1 MDHLYE
7 EKISHLN
14 DLISLSKIDGN
25 EALNEVNF
33 INSVA
38 DRLGISRQDLKKL
51 KEKQPDVIFTPP
63 EDMYQVMMQYH
74 RLIVLMGIDR
84 IIADEEKKLCL
95 ELGLKMNLKKEAI
108 EEIIDKAID
117 TPRHVISVDEIEN
130 IFYRHY
136 KHQG

>member
-84 IIADEEKKLCL
+84 IITEEEKDLCL
-95 ELGLKMNLKKEAI
+95 ALGLKMNLKKEAI

-136 KHQG
+136 KSEG

>member
-14 DLISLSKIDGN
+14 DLINLSKIDGN

-38 DRLGISRQDLKKL
+38 DRLGISRKDLKEL
-51 KEKQPDVIFTPP
+51 KEKSANISFMPP
-63 EDMYQVMMQYH
+63 KDMYQIMMQYH

-84 IIADEEKKLCL
+84 IITDEEKELCVD
-95 ELGLKMNLKKEAI
+95 LGLKMNLKREAI

-136 KHQG
+136 GNG

>member
-1 MDHLYE
+1 MDQLYQ

-14 DLISLSKIDGN
+14 DLIQLSRVDGN
-25 EALNEVNF
+25 ESLNEVNF

-38 DRLGISRQDLKKL
+38 DRLGISRSDL
-51 KEKQPDVIFTPP
+51 EKIRKSQTEVTFNPP
-63 EDMYQVMMQYH
+63 KDMYQLMMQFH

-84 IIADEEKKLCL
+84 IISQEEKSFCQ
-95 ELGLKMNLKKEAI
+95 ELGLKMNLKKAAI

-130 IFYRHY
+130 IFFRHY
-136 KHQG
+136 KDD

>member
-14 DLISLSKIDGN
+14 DLINLSKIDGN

-38 DRLGISRQDLKKL
+38 DRLGISRKDLKDL
-51 KEKQPDVIFTPP
+51 KEKSSKITFTPP
-63 EDMYQVMMQYH
+63 HDMYQIMMQYH

-84 IIADEEKKLCL
+84 IIAEEEKELCVD
-95 ELGLKMNLKKEAI
+95 LGLKMKLKRDAI

-136 KHQG
+136 KNG

>member
-14 DLISLSKIDGN
+14 DLINLSKIDGN

-38 DRLGISRQDLKKL
+38 DRLGVSRQDLNELRKKSA
-51 KEKQPDVIFTPP
+51 KIHFTPP
-63 EDMYQVMMQYH
+63 EDMYQIMMQYH

-84 IIADEEKKLCL
+84 IIAEEEKELCL
-95 ELGLKMNLKKEAI
+95 ELGLKMNLKKAAI

-136 KHQG
+136 QNG

>member
-1 MDHLYE
+1 MDQLYD

-14 DLISLSKIDGN
+14 DLINLSKIDGN

-38 DRLGISRQDLKKL
+38 DRLGVSRADLKRL
-51 KEKQPDVIFTPP
+51 REKNSDVEFTPSR
-63 EDMYQVMMQYH
+63 DMYQRMMQYH
-74 RLIVLMGIDR
+74 RLIILMGIDR
-84 IIADEEKKLCL
+84 IITQEEKDLCID
-95 ELGLKMNLKKEAI
+95 LGVKMNLKREAI
-108 EEIIDKAID
+108 EEIIDKALD

-136 KHQG
+136 KNS

>member
-7 EKISHLN
+7 EKISHLH
-14 DLISLSKIDGN
+14 DLINLSKIDGN

-38 DRLGISRQDLKKL
+38 DRLGISRVDLKKL
-51 KEKQPDVIFTPP
+51 KEKKSNIIFTPP
-63 EDMYQVMMQYH
+63 NDIYQVMMQYH

-84 IIADEEKKLCL
+84 IIAEEEKKLCVN
-95 ELGLKMNLKKEAI
+95 LGLKMNLKREAI

-136 KHQG
+136 KNG

>member
-14 DLISLSKIDGN
+14 DLINLSKIDGN

-38 DRLGISRQDLKKL
+38 DRLGISRKDLKAL
-51 KEKQPDVIFTPP
+51 KEKSSKITFTPP
-63 EDMYQVMMQYH
+63 RDIYQIMMQYH

-84 IIADEEKKLCL
+84 IIAEEEKELCVD
-95 ELGLKMNLKKEAI
+95 LGLKMNLKREAI

-136 KHQG
+136 KNV